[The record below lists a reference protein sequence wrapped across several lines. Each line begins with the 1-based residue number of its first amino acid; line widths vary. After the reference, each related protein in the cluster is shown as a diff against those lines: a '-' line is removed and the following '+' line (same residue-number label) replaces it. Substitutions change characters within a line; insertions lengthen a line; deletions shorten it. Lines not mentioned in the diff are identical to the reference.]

1 MIHPAMRA
9 YQNVAGYSLTDRQA
23 DATCFRLLIEELETA
38 SASSEHSVRLKALT
52 KNQRLWSMIMKANS
66 LDAGAT
72 NYEDRELFVR
82 LASQAQRYGIRAIL
96 DNNLSLAPL
105 IGIAETVLEGLETSA
120 GAGQDFDTDAM
131 L

>member
-9 YQNVAGYSLTDRQA
+9 YQNVAGFSLTDRQA

-38 SASSEHSVRLKALT
+38 AASSEPSVRLSALT

-72 NYEDRELFVR
+72 SYEDREVFVR

-96 DNNLSLAPL
+96 DTNLSLAPL
-105 IGIAETVLEGLETSA
+105 ISIAETVLEGLETSA
-120 GAGQDFDTDAM
+120 AHGQDFDADAM

>member
-1 MIHPAMRA
+1 M
-9 YQNVAGYSLTDRQA
+9 TDRQA

-38 SASSEHSVRLKALT
+38 SASSDPSARLKALT

-96 DNNLSLAPL
+96 DTNLSLAPL
-105 IGIAETVLEGLETSA
+105 IGIAETVLEGLEASA
-120 GAGQDFDTDAM
+120 GSGQEFDTNAM

>member
-23 DATCFRLLIEELETA
+23 DATCFRLLIEELERA
-38 SASSEHSVRLKALT
+38 AASSEPSVRLGALT

-66 LDAGAT
+66 LEAGAT
-72 NYEDRELFVR
+72 SYEDRELFVR

-96 DNNLSLAPL
+96 DTNLSLVPL

-120 GAGQDFDTDAM
+120 GHGQEFGTDM

>member
-1 MIHPAMRA
+1 MRA

-23 DATCFRLLIEELETA
+23 DATCFRLLIDELETA
-38 SASSEHSVRLKALT
+38 SASSEHAVRLRALT

-66 LDAGAT
+66 LDSGTT
-72 NYEDRELFVR
+72 NYEDRELIVR

-96 DNNLSLAPL
+96 DNTLSLAPL

-120 GAGQDFDTDAM
+120 GHEQGFDTDAM